1 MQITEFKFSVQK
13 PHNLHLHM
21 LRALALNAL
30 ALALY
35 FIALCIFA
43 LDKKQLRGCCIDV
56 RMCKI
61 LCYVLLVDI
70 I

>member
-13 PHNLHLHM
+13 PYNLHLNMLRTLALNALALALYM

-35 FIALCIFA
+35 LIALCIFA
-43 LDKKQLRGCCIDV
+43 LEKKNS
-56 RMCKI
+56 
-61 LCYVLLVDI
+61 
-70 I
+70 